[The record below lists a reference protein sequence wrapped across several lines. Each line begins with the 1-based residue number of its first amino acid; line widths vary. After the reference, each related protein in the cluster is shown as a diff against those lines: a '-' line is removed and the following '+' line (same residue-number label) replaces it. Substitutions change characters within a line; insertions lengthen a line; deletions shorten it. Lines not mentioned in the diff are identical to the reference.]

1 VAHTE
6 DRKLA
11 AFVRDHLPTLRE
23 LLVPLRV
30 IAFGS
35 RVRGDALPMS
45 DLDLI
50 LVSPWFASVP
60 FLKRPVAIL
69 ELLDFPAGLEL
80 LCYTPEEFEEK
91 RQELGIVRVAVE
103 QGMTLCSPSTA
114 R

>member
-1 VAHTE
+1 VAQTE

-23 LLVPLRV
+23 RLAPLRV

-35 RVRGDALPMS
+35 RVRGDALSTS

-50 LVSPWFASVP
+50 LVSPWFAAVP
-60 FLKRPVAIL
+60 FLKRSAAIL
-69 ELLDFPAGLEL
+69 ELLDYPSGLEL
-80 LCYTPEEFEEK
+80 LCYAPEEFEAR

-103 QGMTLCSPSTA
+103 EGIAL
-114 R
+114 

>member
-1 VAHTE
+1 VAQTE

-11 AFVRDHLPTLRE
+11 EFVRVHLPTLRAR
-23 LLVPLRV
+23 LAPLQV

-35 RVRGDALPMS
+35 RARGDALSTS

-50 LVSPWFASVP
+50 LVSPWFATVP
-60 FLKRPVAIL
+60 FLRRPVEVLAM
-69 ELLDFPAGLEL
+69 LDYPGGLEL

-103 QGMTLCSPSTA
+103 QGIAL
-114 R
+114 

>member
-1 VAHTE
+1 MAQTE

-11 AFVRDHLPTLRE
+11 AFIREHLPTLRDR
-23 LLVPLRV
+23 LAPLRV

-35 RVRGDALPMS
+35 RVRGDALSTS

-60 FLKRPVAIL
+60 FLRRPVAIL
-69 ELLDFPAGLEL
+69 ELLDYPGGLEL

-91 RQELGIVRVAVE
+91 RQELGIVRVALE
-103 QGMTLCSPSTA
+103 EGITL
-114 R
+114 